1 VGNFPTTVWTV
12 IREAGIGRKTAQSEF
27 VVRYRPA
34 VVQFA
39 RFRGLDAAEA
49 EDIAQEVFLALFD
62 DKVLE
67 RADRAL
73 GRFRSLVLAVTRH
86 VLSRHFEYKGAQR
99 RGGGKNPVSLTRS
112 TGEELDIAAISA
124 ENTRDSDFD
133 REWLVVLLN
142 RSLAKLKSENEN
154 LCKCLHAFLVEDRR
168 QSEIAA
174 AFGTTE
180 SAVRNAIYRG
190 RARLSAI
197 LRDEVESYAS
207 SPGEFEDEVRYL
219 QGLLDGSPAKGEKP

>member
-1 VGNFPTTVWTV
+1 LP
-12 IREAGIGRKTAQSEF
+12 
-27 VVRYRPA
+27 
-34 VVQFA
+34 
-39 RFRGLDAAEA
+39 
-49 EDIAQEVFLALFD
+49 
-62 DKVLE
+62 
-67 RADRAL
+67 
-73 GRFRSLVLAVTRH
+73 
-86 VLSRHFEYKGAQR
+86 
-99 RGGGKNPVSLTRS
+99 RS